1 MKTIAKILSIF
12 LVAINLV
19 LGCLPVFA
27 NGSEVVRGMEVVFV
41 VDDSASMQF
50 NDPNKLAG
58 EAVRRFVDLLPAEGD
73 KLGIL
78 TYSFNP
84 IERQDLMTI
93 TGKDAKQKLKDFSV
107 HKITQGGYNTDT
119 AAGLAGAA
127 QMLEANKDSQSKK
140 AIVLITDGANDFR
153 NTNRTEAESN
163 AVLSEFMKKGYPVYT
178 IGINPETDHFK
189 NYLITIAQ
197 QSGAKSWFPKSADEL
212 NGIIKEVAAVLGNI
226 DLANSAFVTVKPD
239 QFTDVVQK
247 VPEAVLEANIQID
260 HEEPISIEVVNT
272 SGKTIDLSD
281 EKQVLVYSEEKYTN
295 VKLLHP
301 EEGDWTI
308 RVKSKT
314 KQIQVKVDW
323 IFNHDAEVK
332 LEVPKDIKVG
342 KEAVASVKLGL
353 KGVEFTPENYAGFSG
368 ELIITNVTKDKV
380 ETVALSLEKD
390 QLTAGFVLD
399 EEADYILQASVK
411 GVNFNKDSNSINI
424 NLTAASPAKKEKA
437 TGLPLWLIIVLGL
450 LGLSVLAL
458 VFKLFS
464 GANSGP
470 KLNARLE
477 IVISDAGATIQDA
490 YVSLPPKNKVALK
503 ELLKQKGIKS
513 VLEGAESRIFLV
525 ASKNQTQTI
534 HIEVD
539 KKVTG
544 LEIMDNFNHTL
555 QPGSKIS
562 FTKNGALILTIRYP
576 QY

>member
-1 MKTIAKILSIF
+1 MKTIAKILTIF

-19 LGCLPVFA
+19 VGYLPVFA
-27 NGSEVVRGMEVVFV
+27 NGSEVARGMEVIFV
-41 VDDSASMQF
+41 VDDSASMQD

-93 TGKDAKQKLKDFSV
+93 TGKDAKQKLKDFSIQ
-107 HKITQGGYNTDT
+107 KITQKGHNTDT

-140 AIVLITDGANDFR
+140 AVVLITDGANDFR

-163 AVLSEFMKKGYPVYT
+163 AVLSEFMSKGYPVYT

-226 DLANSAFVTVKPD
+226 DLANSSFVTVKPD
-239 QFTDVVQK
+239 QFTDIVQK
-247 VPEAVLEANIQID
+247 VPKAVLEANIQID

-272 SGKTIDLSD
+272 AGKTIDLSD
-281 EKQVLVYSEEKYTN
+281 EKQVLLYSEERYTN

-332 LEVPKDIKVG
+332 LEVPEDIKVG

-353 KGVEFTPENYAGFSG
+353 KGVEFTPENYSGFSG
-368 ELIITNVTKDKV
+368 ELTITNVTKDKV
-380 ETVALSLEKD
+380 ETVPMSLETD
-390 QLTAGFVLD
+390 QLTASFVLD

-411 GVNFNKDSNSINI
+411 GVNFNKNSNSINI
-424 NLTAASPAKKEKA
+424 NLTSATPAKEEKA

-450 LGLSVLAL
+450 LGLSVLAVVL
-458 VFKLFS
+458 KLFS
-464 GANSGP
+464 SANSGP

-477 IVISDAGATIQDA
+477 IVLTDAGATVQDA

-503 ELLKQKGIKS
+503 DLLKQARMKS
-513 VLEGAESRIFLV
+513 VLGGTESKIFLV
-525 ASKNQTQTI
+525 ASRNQARTI
-534 HIEVD
+534 HVEVD
-539 KKVTG
+539 RKVTD
-544 LEIMDNFNHTL
+544 LEIIGNFNNTL
-555 QPGSKIS
+555 KPGDEIGFS
-562 FTKNGALILTIRYP
+562 KNGSLTLTIRYP
-576 QY
+576 DY